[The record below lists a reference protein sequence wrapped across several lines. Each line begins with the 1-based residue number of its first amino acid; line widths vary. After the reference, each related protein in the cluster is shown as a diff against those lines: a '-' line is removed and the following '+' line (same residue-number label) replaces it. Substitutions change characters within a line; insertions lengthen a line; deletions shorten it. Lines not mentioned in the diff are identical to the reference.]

1 MNPGALIAM
10 ERLTRSAVLDVR
22 APCEKVLEHLL
33 SRSIE
38 DIVGG
43 AARVTGRAEKK
54 GRVVLHFASASRRKD
69 YRVEVELHRSG
80 DRLIYRMK
88 GDIDGEL
95 RVTGLP
101 RGSACRIYV
110 EAEASGP
117 LLEEYGGEALSRI
130 VNRVVVNIVSKFPA
144 IIQPRLPGGKL
155 GDAFVE
161 LFSLLNLAVG
171 GQATL
176 GKGGRLRSLA
186 VNIDTGSLV
195 SVDGVSEATAQ
206 RLAAKLSN
214 ALKPLVEALEELG
227 AGQPDRIVVSAGN
240 TVLVA
245 SHVAGLS
252 VVTILER
259 EKEES

>member
-1 MNPGALIAM
+1 M

-43 AARVTGRAEKK
+43 VARLTGVAEKK
-54 GRVVLHFASASRRKD
+54 GRKVLHFSSATRRED
-69 YRVEVELHRSG
+69 YRVEAEVEKQG
-80 DRLIYRMK
+80 DKLVYRLR
-88 GDIDGEL
+88 GDLEGEL
-95 RVTGLP
+95 RVAGLP
-101 RGSACRIYV
+101 RGSACRVYV
-110 EAEASGP
+110 EAEGRGP
-117 LLEEYGGEALSRI
+117 LLDEYGGEALSRL
-130 VNRVVVNIVSKFPA
+130 VNRVIVTIVSKFPA
-144 IIQPRLPGGKL
+144 IIQPRLPGGRL

-171 GQATL
+171 GQATVA
-176 GKGGRLRSLA
+176 KGGRLRSVA
-186 VNIDTGSLV
+186 VNIDTGSV
-195 SVDGVSEATAQ
+195 VTADGIEEARAQ

-252 VVTILER
+252 VVTILE
-259 EKEES
+259 KEEEGGG

>member
-1 MNPGALIAM
+1 M

-22 APCEKVLEHLL
+22 APCEKVLEYIL
-33 SRSIE
+33 SRSVE
-38 DIVGG
+38 DIIGG
-43 AARVTGRAEKK
+43 AARVTSTAERRGRI
-54 GRVVLHFASASRRKD
+54 VIHFASAMRRGD
-69 YRVEVELHRSG
+69 YRVEVEVVSRGDRVIYKLSG
-80 DRLIYRMK
+80 DME
-88 GDIDGEL
+88 GEL

-101 RGSACRIYV
+101 RGSACRLYV
-110 EAEASGP
+110 EAEATGP

-130 VNRVVVNIVSKFPA
+130 VNRVIVNVVSKFPA
-144 IIQPRLPGGKL
+144 IIQPRLPGGRL

-171 GQATL
+171 GQASI
-176 GKGGRLRSLA
+176 GKGGRLRSVA
-186 VNIDTGSLV
+186 VNLDTGSVV
-195 SVDGVSEATAQ
+195 SVDGIDEALAQ

-227 AGQPDRIVVSAGN
+227 AGQPDRVVVSAGN

-259 EKEES
+259 EGEEAGG

>member
-1 MNPGALIAM
+1 M

-22 APCEKVLEHLL
+22 APCEKVLDYIL
-33 SRSIE
+33 SRGVL
-38 DIVGG
+38 DVVGG
-43 AARVTGRAEKK
+43 AARVTSTAEKK
-54 GRVVLHFASASRRKD
+54 GRVVIHFASATRRKD
-69 YRVEVELHRSG
+69 YRVEVEVSKTGDRIVYKMSG
-80 DRLIYRMK
+80 DME
-88 GDIDGEL
+88 GEL

-101 RGSACRIYV
+101 RGAACRLYV
-110 EAEASGP
+110 EAEAAGP
-117 LLEEYGGEALSRI
+117 LLDEYGGEALSRI
-130 VNRVVVNIVSKFPA
+130 VNRVIVNVVSKFPA
-144 IIQPRLPGGKL
+144 IIQPRLPGGRL

-171 GQATL
+171 GQATI
-176 GKGGRLRSLA
+176 GRGGRLRSVA
-186 VNIDTGSLV
+186 VNIDTGSVV
-195 SVDGVSEATAQ
+195 SVDGVEEALAQ

-259 EKEES
+259 EREEEGAEGG